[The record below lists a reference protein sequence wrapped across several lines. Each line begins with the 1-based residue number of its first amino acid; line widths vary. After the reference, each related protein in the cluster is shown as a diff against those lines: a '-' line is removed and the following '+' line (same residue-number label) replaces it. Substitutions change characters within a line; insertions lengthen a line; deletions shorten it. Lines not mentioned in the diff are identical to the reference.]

1 MPEDWLTV
9 GMLLGGS
16 LLLAGLA
23 LHMKMRLAGPVQ
35 GGPIRPDPATDR
47 LLSAPQSDTES
58 SLRMDLARAG
68 FPQASAET
76 IFGILKLGFGV
87 IGLIIAVVLTS
98 SVPMLSKLQ
107 FPARAGIMVMS
118 FGIGYLVPIKVLQQR
133 VRAYR
138 VRIDRAV
145 PDALDLMQICVD
157 AGQSLDQAFLRIA
170 RELAPVHPELASHF
184 AWSSEAIAA
193 GLERQEALLR
203 VAQETGNEDLR
214 LLAMTVVQAAKLGTP
229 ISRTLRVF
237 GDDLRDRHVR
247 KIEEKTSVLPTKMT
261 LGTMFFTVPPLLIL
275 LLTPAIVRITEM
287 L

>member
-1 MPEDWLTV
+1 MPEEWLNV
-9 GMLLGGS
+9 FGMLLGGG

-23 LHMKMRLAGPVQ
+23 LDLRERLNVAVPDRTEPVS
-35 GGPIRPDPATDR
+35 DR
-47 LLSAPQSDTES
+47 LISAPQLETEN
-58 SLRMDLARAG
+58 SLRVDLARAG

-76 IFGILKLGFGV
+76 IFGLLKLGSGLAGLGGAMALTASVAMLSELLLPARLGLLVVGFGV
-87 IGLIIAVVLTS
+87 
-98 SVPMLSKLQ
+98 
-107 FPARAGIMVMS
+107 
-118 FGIGYLVPIKVLQQR
+118 GYLLPVKLLQQR

-193 GLERQEALLR
+193 GLERQEALLKI
-203 VAQETGNEDLR
+203 AQETGNEDLR

-247 KIEEKTSVLPTKMT
+247 KIEERTSVLPTKMT

-275 LLTPAIVRITEM
+275 LLTPAIVRIAEM
-287 L
+287 M